1 MNAVLLTTV
10 AVSIILIILIAL
22 QEQSAD
28 TPGAFGGGAG
38 GGSGSYHTRRGLEK
52 FMFGATVFCAV
63 LFVCLAVLNL
73 VLPSL

>member
-1 MNAVLLTTV
+1 MNILILATV
-10 AVSIILIILIAL
+10 AVSLILIVLIAL
-22 QEQSAD
+22 QEQSSD

-63 LFVCLAVLNL
+63 IFVCLAVLNL
-73 VLPSL
+73 VLPTL

>member
-1 MNAVLLTTV
+1 MNTLIIATV

-22 QEQSAD
+22 QEQSSD

-38 GGSGSYHTRRGLEK
+38 GSGNYHTRRGLEK
-52 FMFGATVFCAV
+52 FMFGATVFCGV

-73 VLPSL
+73 VIPVL

>member
-1 MNAVLLTTV
+1 MNILIISTV
-10 AVSIILIILIAL
+10 AVSIFLIILIAL
-22 QEQSAD
+22 QEQSSD

-52 FMFGATVFCAV
+52 FMFGATVFCAA

-73 VLPSL
+73 VVPAL

>member
-1 MNAVLLTTV
+1 MNTLILATV
-10 AVSIILIILIAL
+10 AVSVILIVLIAL
-22 QEQSAD
+22 QEQSSD

-38 GGSGSYHTRRGLEK
+38 GSGFYQTRRGLEK

-73 VLPSL
+73 VIPAL